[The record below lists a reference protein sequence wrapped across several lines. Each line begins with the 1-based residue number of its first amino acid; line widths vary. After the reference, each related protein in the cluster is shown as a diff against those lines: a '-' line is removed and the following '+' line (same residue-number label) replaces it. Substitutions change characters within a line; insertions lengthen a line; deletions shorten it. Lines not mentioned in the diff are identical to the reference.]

1 MMLFERQTAISSAH
15 YLNSFLRVLLI
26 SLLLNF
32 TSTHAFPDDCTD
44 SCVSRMQMMLDTIP
58 PTQNTSWNLHQRAFM
73 NKTPFKPE
81 GENVVSMQKFFS
93 TVCQSYETVET
104 CLEKCGSN
112 SKQLLM
118 VKQTYS
124 GLKLICKDH
133 RKDFF
138 SALPCLT
145 RYEPMA
151 MSKCNEEIHQS
162 HVTTANFTEAIMNR
176 EFYSIRIKFRFLCKD
191 LSAMIQ
197 CMEPIVREG
206 CGDRSTNLMLHFI
219 TLEFSSFE
227 QLYSQL
233 AFNEPLPHHCRSLL
247 SLSHG
252 RTSLFAQKSY
262 VVNYPIESVQNST
275 PSYCSFNSLVVVLL
289 LLNLSRSFDLFKQ
302 NIFNKKE

>member
-1 MMLFERQTAISSAH
+1 MTAEKKPAGSSSTSSSCFVS
-15 YLNSFLRVLLI
+15 SFSRVLAFLA
-26 SLLLNF
+26 LLVLSG
-32 TSTHAFPDDCTD
+32 TVAFPDDCTD

-58 PTQNTSWNLHQRAFM
+58 PTRNTSWNLQQRSM
-73 NKTPFKPE
+73 LNKTPFKPE
-81 GENVVSMQKFFS
+81 GESVVTMQKFFS
-93 TVCQSYETVET
+93 TVCQSYESVES

-124 GLKLICKDH
+124 GLRLICKDH

-145 RYEPMA
+145 QYEPMA
-151 MSKCNEEIHQS
+151 MSKCSQEIHQS
-162 HVTTANFTEAIMNR
+162 HVTTANFTEAIVNR
-176 EFYSIRIKFRFLCKD
+176 EFYSIRLKFRFLCKD
-191 LSAMIQ
+191 LSAMIN

-252 RTSLFAQKSY
+252 RTGLFTQNSY
-262 VVNYPIESVQNST
+262 VMHYPSGMVNASAPTT
-275 PSYCSFNSLVVVLL
+275 PLLPLL
-289 LLNLSRSFDLFKQ
+289 LILQGISLLFNLITRT
-302 NIFNKKE
+302 